1 MVQGQ
6 AFSEEE
12 AQQMAVV
19 VHEKV
24 GFLLR
29 RVAQVVLLE
38 PSEAERLA

>member
-1 MVQGQ
+1 MVQEQ

-19 VHEKV
+19 EREKV
-24 GFLLR
+24 GFLRR

-38 PSEAERLA
+38 R